1 MERLT
6 IGSGGVDMPIT
17 VLQRPFHCML
27 NLPWLRLPG
36 AEPDGGHRRT
46 GVELDGL
53 RRYHSLIL
61 LCFLLL
67 VEINC
72 AQDEMKS

>member
-1 MERLT
+1 
-6 IGSGGVDMPIT
+6 
-17 VLQRPFHCML
+17 ML